1 MHPHLRARLSALTRA
16 QVAAVNGRTFPPC
29 RRCGELAQADGG
41 AMPNGWA
48 YCRPCYAQ
56 NGADWRK
63 AVDDGQA
70 SPVIT
75 VAQWRKE

>member
-29 RRCGELAQADGG
+29 RRCGELAQ
-41 AMPNGWA
+41 
-48 YCRPCYAQ
+48 